1 MSLISIREVL
11 QEPEM
16 HSGWLYLPE
25 QPWTLETQGVFV
37 VDDKDVDPD
46 EDLVP
51 AIVQENNWQEVLDS
65 DTIED
70 VVENAKAQV
79 VSPTVSQLFEAFI
92 YYVENDAFIDF
103 GAR

>member
-1 MSLISIREVL
+1 MSRVSIKKVL
-11 QEPEM
+11 QEPQM

-25 QPWTLETQGVFV
+25 QPWTLETQGVFAL
-37 VDDKDVDPD
+37 DDKDVDLD
-46 EDLVP
+46 ENLVP
-51 AIVQENNWQEVLDS
+51 AIAQESNWQEVLDS

-79 VSPTVSQLFEAFI
+79 LNPTISQVFEAFI

-103 GAR
+103 GIR